1 MAIRQSTSKG
11 TGARSR
17 LPRRMLGV
25 RLTGPVG
32 GSRKTPSALEE
43 ILARQL
49 VHLAQAESVLGCLR
63 VALLYEEDR
72 GRTSDPDYARTAGVA
87 LKLIREVA
95 DTLDS
100 SNVRPLID
108 ALHGAPAAHRRP
120 TAKPR
125 RR

>member
-11 TGARSR
+11 SGTRSR
-17 LPRRMLGV
+17 LPRRTSGL
-25 RLTGPVG
+25 RLTGAGFPR
-32 GSRKTPSALEE
+32 SPSALEE
-43 ILARQL
+43 TLARQL
-49 VHLAQAESVLGCLR
+49 ARLAQAESVLGCLR

-72 GRTSDPDYARTAGVA
+72 GRTADPDYARTAGVA

-100 SNVRPLID
+100 SNVRPLIE
-108 ALHGAPAAHRRP
+108 ALHASTATHRRP
-120 TAKPR
+120 TVKPR